1 MGLAPPFYL
10 PVGSLSS
17 SLYFYP
23 CPAQAE
29 EGAAPDSPRSLP
41 HTTQRAKSTTALPL
55 WATRSQMLRG
65 DISWHMC
72 HLPVMMLITGSC
84 IISLPYTPSP
94 FSERPLALKGLLD
107 AIMLTH
113 LARLTAIAP
122 GPLCDRRE
130 IIVRPIRELIPVA
143 NGLPTQVQVDI
154 DAAFPWTGILKV
166 RRGAGSTTR

>member
-1 MGLAPPFYL
+1 
-10 PVGSLSS
+10 
-17 SLYFYP
+17 
-23 CPAQAE
+23 
-29 EGAAPDSPRSLP
+29 
-41 HTTQRAKSTTALPL
+41 
-55 WATRSQMLRG
+55 MLRG

-154 DAAFPWTGILKV
+154 DAAFPWPGILKV
-166 RRGAGSTTR
+166 RSGAGSTTR